1 MHHDGVELGIP
12 SSLPDASIHPLDFNV
27 PESRAANPELGT
39 RDLNM
44 HDLNLLQH
52 YLLHTSKNLSLHP
65 RKILVW
71 ERVITEIASNNPF
84 LMHLLLALAGLDIL
98 TSQKP
103 DQRTAMTSDA
113 IKMQSLVEHH
123 QKGLQGLQEK
133 LTSIEKTSAEV
144 LFAGS
149 MLIVGFAFGSLRIEN
164 LDLSAQTSQV
174 SRKNISQG
182 SPHRFEVPPLE
193 WLRLVRGVSSI
204 ARHSWKTLKLGR
216 LRPLLMF
223 SNANEDWKLLGPD
236 HVPSAVSLHY
246 MRSEQ
251 LSAFALGAP
260 EAISSLREFLS
271 TLKATM
277 LEVGDGVGTSQISG
291 SSPEYDGIHQ
301 LGDVFEAQNQAID
314 VAEQMY
320 MRVIYVL
327 ELQRIE
333 TSSSDRDIQVEIE
346 DAAITAWPHLVP
358 EIFISS
364 LDSNHGPEILT
375 GLSFTILAHLYLLL
389 TLLDDLWYLGKNF
402 GAEITKINAL
412 VVGLGD
418 SSLLKLM
425 EWPVNVAGFNSK
437 SSKYDS

>member
-1 MHHDGVELGIP
+1 M
-12 SSLPDASIHPLDFNV
+12 
-27 PESRAANPELGT
+27 
-39 RDLNM
+39 
-44 HDLNLLQH
+44 
-52 YLLHTSKNLSLHP
+52 
-65 RKILVW
+65 VW
-71 ERVITEIASNNPF
+71 ERVIPEIAANNPF

-98 TSQKP
+98 TTRKP

-113 IKMQSLVEHH
+113 IKLQSLVEHH

-133 LTSIEKTSAEV
+133 LTSIEETSAEV

-164 LDLSAQTSQV
+164 LDLSTQTSQV
-174 SRKNISQG
+174 SRENISPD
-182 SPHRFEVPPLE
+182 SPHRFEGPRIE

-223 SNANEDWKLLGPD
+223 NNANEDWKLLGPD
-236 HVPSAVSLHY
+236 HVLSAVSPRY
-246 MRSEQ
+246 IRSEN
-251 LSAFALGAP
+251 LSAFSLGAP
-260 EAISSLREFLS
+260 QAISSLRGFLG
-271 TLKATM
+271 TLKATL
-277 LEVGDGVGTSQISG
+277 LEVGGGLGTSQISG
-291 SSPEYDGIHQ
+291 SSPESDEIQQ

-333 TSSSDRDIQVEIE
+333 ASSSDRDVQGEIE
-346 DAAITAWPHLVP
+346 DAAITSWPHLVP

-364 LDSNHGPEILT
+364 LDSNNGPEILT

-389 TLLDDLWYLGKNF
+389 TLLGDLWYLGKNF
-402 GAEITKINAL
+402 GVEITKINAL
-412 VVGLGD
+412 VAGLGD
-418 SSLLKLM
+418 SNLSKLM
-425 EWPVNVAGFNSK
+425 EWPVDVAGFSSNA
-437 SSKYDS
+437 SKYNS

>member
-1 MHHDGVELGIP
+1 
-12 SSLPDASIHPLDFNV
+12 
-27 PESRAANPELGT
+27 
-39 RDLNM
+39 M

-65 RKILVW
+65 RKIMVW
-71 ERVITEIASNNPF
+71 KRVIPEIASNNHF

-98 TSQKP
+98 TTQKP
-103 DQRTAMTSDA
+103 DQRTAMTSND
-113 IKMQSLVEHH
+113 IKLQNLVEHH

-133 LTSIEKTSAEV
+133 LTSIEETSAEV

-164 LDLSAQTSQV
+164 LDLSTQTSQV
-174 SRKNISQG
+174 SRENIFPD
-182 SPHRFEVPPLE
+182 SPHRFEGPGIE

-236 HVPSAVSLHY
+236 HVPSAVSPRY
-246 MRSEQ
+246 MRSRN
-251 LSAFALGAP
+251 LSAFATGATQ
-260 EAISSLREFLS
+260 AISSLRGFLG

-277 LEVGDGVGTSQISG
+277 LEVGDGLGQFQTSG
-291 SSPEYDGIHQ
+291 SSPESDEIHQ
-301 LGDVFEAQNQAID
+301 LGDLFEAQYQAID
-314 VAEQMY
+314 IAEDMY

-327 ELQRIE
+327 ELHCIE
-333 TSSSDRDIQVEIE
+333 ASSSDRDIQAEIE
-346 DAAITAWPHLVP
+346 DAAITSWPHLVP

-364 LDSNHGPEILT
+364 LDSKYGPEILT

-402 GAEITKINAL
+402 GAEITKIHTL
-412 VVGLGD
+412 VSRLAD
-418 SSLLKLM
+418 SNLLKLM
-425 EWPVNVAGFNSK
+425 EWPVNVAGFSSK
-437 SSKYDS
+437 SSKYNS